1 MNAELDKSAHM
12 NSRYKLTALIVAGAL
27 AAAVLTVASLKRNQ
41 LAAPNVPAAAEQG
54 AKRPVDTTPAQI
66 QEMPRSTQ
74 DVFTPP
80 PTDATGSSPAPK

>member
-1 MNAELDKSAHM
+1 MT
-12 NSRYKLTALIVAGAL
+12 RRKLTTLIVAGAL
-27 AAAVLTVASLKRNQ
+27 AAAALTVTTFKRNEP
-41 LAAPNVPAAAEQG
+41 AAPKAAAAAEQG

-66 QEMPRSTQ
+66 QEVPRSTQ